1 MTEIIKETT
10 LETQENHN
18 VPVANTV
25 SSRDATG
32 YQTAEYLVYFFF
44 GVLEVLLIFRFVFKL
59 MGANDTSAFISF
71 IYKLTDIFILP
82 FEGIFS
88 RLFTKVVGTTS
99 VIEPSTLV
107 AIVVYAVI
115 GLGLV
120 KLIRIISGK
129 QQSTAQLVS

>member
-10 LETQENHN
+10 VETQENHN
-18 VPVANTV
+18 IPVVNTV

-44 GVLEVLLIFRFVFKL
+44 GILEALLIFRFIFKL
-59 MGANDTSAFISF
+59 MGANYSSAFIGL

-88 RLFTKVVGTTS
+88 RLFTKGVGTTS

-115 GLGLV
+115 AMGLV